1 MKKESFTLEKKQ
13 IQITYSVFHKTV
25 EKVHEKLQMFN
36 VVIKQIVWATA
47 WQPTYYDKW
56 VHAQCT
62 ITVVHVH
69 LNIIT

>member
-1 MKKESFTLEKKQ
+1 M
-13 IQITYSVFHKTV
+13 